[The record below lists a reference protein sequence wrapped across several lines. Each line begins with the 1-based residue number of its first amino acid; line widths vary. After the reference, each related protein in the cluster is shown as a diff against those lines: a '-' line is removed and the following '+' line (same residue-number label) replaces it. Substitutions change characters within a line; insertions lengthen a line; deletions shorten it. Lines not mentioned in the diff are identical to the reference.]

1 MTEASLHVASGAIVA
16 LRLYD
21 VAYAIDLARVES
33 LAAARAEEAVGRLRL
48 TRTEAKAIALPH
60 PPVEIGLG
68 PVDLHA
74 GGRPLAAEAVARV
87 YDFGAISIT
96 IRHPVEDVS
105 WDAFVERSVE
115 LARAAADGREG
126 VWRELLERVCTWAGP
141 ALERPSSSGLEE
153 EYLVSIVERFD
164 RSVVPE
170 TLVQSEDVVR
180 LLTGERK
187 ELSAAARRD
196 LLKYTFSYYR
206 DDVAVLSW
214 DQAFLIQ
221 PDFDRDVAD
230 ILEVATAQLLELRY
244 YDELLDRELPRMYD
258 RVQAAHRRLGVLARG
273 RYSRLAH
280 ELHVLVAEVTEI
292 TERID
297 NALKVTED
305 VYLARIYGAAL
316 ELFRVPS
323 WAAAVDRKL
332 DIIRQTYTAL
342 HDEANAARAEL
353 LELGILLLI
362 VLEIVLAF
370 LL

>member
-1 MTEASLHVASGAIVA
+1 MTAAEPHVVSGAILA

-21 VAYAIDLARVES
+21 VAYAIDLAAVER
-33 LAAARAEEAVGRLRL
+33 LGAARAEETVGRLRL
-48 TRTEAKAIALPH
+48 TRVEAKAIALPD

-68 PVDLHA
+68 PVDLHV
-74 GGRPLAAEAVARV
+74 GGRRLAAEAVARV
-87 YDFGAISIT
+87 YDFGVVSIT
-96 IRHPVEDVS
+96 IRHPVVNLS
-105 WDAFVERSVE
+105 WDAFVDRTVE
-115 LARAAADGREG
+115 LAGAAADGSDR
-126 VWRELLERVCTWAGP
+126 VWRELVERVCGWASP
-141 ALERPSSSGLEE
+141 AFERASSSGLSE
-153 EYLVSIVERFD
+153 EYLVSIVERFARPID
-164 RSVVPE
+164 TD
-170 TLVQSEDVVR
+170 TLLQGDDVVR
-180 LLTGERK
+180 LLTGESK
-187 ELSAAARRD
+187 PLSPAARRD
-196 LLKYTFSYYR
+196 LLKYMFSYYS
-206 DDVAVLSW
+206 DDVVVLTW

-221 PDFDRDVAD
+221 PEFDQDVAD
-230 ILEVATAQLLELRY
+230 VLEVATAQLLELRY
-244 YDELLDRELPRMYD
+244 YDALLDRELPRMYD
-258 RVQAAHRRLGVLARG
+258 RVQAAHRRLALLARG

-323 WAAAVDRKL
+323 WAGAVDRKL

-362 VLEIVLAF
+362 VLEIVLAW